1 METKE
6 KKNKFMALALKQAQK
21 ALEKGEV
28 PIGAVIVDV
37 GGKVIA
43 RAYNKVETKKSQV
56 AHAEVLAIKKAAKKV
71 GDWRL
76 SGCWM
81 YVSLEP
87 CLMCFGLIQLSR
99 MAGVVYGAKSTLF
112 GCSLS
117 DVPTLPTYAK
127 DLVIEG
133 GVKEQESLQL
143 LKAFF
148 GQLRK
153 KKKKK

>member
-1 METKE
+1 M
-6 KKNKFMALALKQAQK
+6 NLALKQAQK

-28 PIGAVIVDV
+28 PIGVIIINAE
-37 GGKVIA
+37 GKIIA
-43 RAYNKVETKKSQV
+43 RAYNKVEAKKTQV
-56 AHAEVLAIKKAAKKV
+56 AHAEVLAIKKACKKI

-76 SGCWM
+76 NGCWM
-81 YVSLEP
+81 YVTLEP

-117 DVPTLPTYAK
+117 DVQTIPTYAK

-133 GVKEQESLQL
+133 GVKERESLDL
-143 LKAFF
+143 LKIFF
-148 GQLRK
+148 GDLRRSKQK
-153 KKKKK
+153 K